1 MKKIYLLLLTLLIA
15 NLGYAQEV
23 EIGTGTSTS
32 GYPLSSWFGYERS
45 AALYTA
51 AEINQQGNIASI
63 SWYANNA
70 KTVARP
76 IKIYLKTVTADV
88 LVAQNWQTLTDGATL
103 IYDSSTPITVGWN
116 TFTLID
122 NFNYT
127 ENSGNLLVLVETNYG
142 GSGAGDGSSGA
153 GVRYTT
159 STAKHLTIRL
169 DNTPPTTNLTLGN
182 SRPNIKLMFGPM
194 VTCFT
199 PTVTQ
204 AENITI
210 NSATINW
217 AEATPIPANGYG
229 YEVRTDDNPGTPGA
243 IVSGTVGAGV
253 LTANI
258 SGLSPNTIY
267 KVFVRSLCDDN
278 NLSDWSIFNTFT
290 TLCEPVS
297 TLPYS
302 ENFDGLAVGG
312 FPQCWSRPVLYT
324 SSSAVFPSVVA
335 SHAYSSP
342 NSLKFQ
348 SQTTEPTYAISPAFS
363 QNIETLRVKFRLKR
377 EGTSSGIIEVGIM
390 TDANDTST
398 FQLIQTINPENNDM
412 IEYVINLNN
421 STITGPNRYIAI
433 KHVSNASNW
442 YYWLDD
448 FLVETIPSCVDVS
461 GLGVSEIS
469 KNSARIFWDEVVP
482 PTDGGFIYE
491 IRTSGD
497 PGTPGAIQTGAVES
511 NTHFKDIVGLL
522 PSTEYKVYVRSACSV
537 TDFGNWTLP
546 YTFTTL
552 CDYPDIISITN
563 GSICGVGSTEL
574 SASFS
579 SGVVSWYE
587 NETGGLPIATG
598 NTFTTPELNTT
609 TSYWVSSA
617 IAGGINNTG
626 RNVPLSESTY
636 IVNDTGLVLEA
647 IDNVELQSVTI
658 YSTSAGTIDI
668 KITNSSGVELFST
681 GNVSVTGGG
690 LSSPNVIPINF
701 TMPIGSGYR
710 LLVKSYTGI
719 NLIRE
724 SAIGGFPYIGSD
736 GGLNVTNGYISGTSS
751 TYYYFYDIK
760 YVGKCSSLRSEVVAT
775 VVEAP
780 ELTLSETNIDICEGT
795 PQTITITNGIN
806 NYDDYSITP
815 TTGVT
820 GNATTGWT
828 FNPEESTVYTLTA
841 TQNTGQ
847 ECTKV
852 IEIHVNVNPLPFTD
866 IEEDEM
872 VVCLNEIQ
880 ALAVSS
886 AGLVNQVNFGSDN
899 LSANSTLSSHP
910 NVLSAWYG
918 GNKVQM
924 LYLASELTEQGLIN
938 GSEINSI
945 AFDIATV
952 NSNGICNDFRIKIG
966 NTNLSAVTSTFQNSA
981 NLQTVYN
988 QTFTPTQTGW
998 VTFNF
1003 TTPFVWDGVSNIII
1017 ETAHNAGN
1025 SGNGSGTNI
1034 RYSNIPFTGTIV
1046 GFKDGVTPAGVASL
1060 DATTF
1065 STINSVNRRPN
1076 VILGTNVITTYVWSP
1091 VDNLYTDEEAT
1102 VPYVEGTNA
1111 LTVYFKSSNVVES
1124 QLYTVTATST
1134 NNCTN
1139 FDTIEI
1145 DVVSTPAPNITV
1157 TDYCYGNTLADINT
1171 TIDENETIIWYDAAI
1186 DGNELPLTTVL
1197 VDETTYYAE
1206 IIQNGCPSSSRAS
1219 VTVNVQQTEA
1229 PSVEE
1234 EEQSFCDL
1242 DNKTLEDLVVSGVD
1256 IKWYNSPTGGDLLP
1270 ISTPLEEGTT
1280 YYASQT
1286 INSCESVI
1294 RTAVTPMILEV
1305 NAPTTTQVVQLF
1317 CAENVNTLEHINII
1331 GEGIKWYDAPIDG
1344 NELAITTELAS
1355 DTYYASQTINGCES
1369 SERLAITV
1377 EVTDIP
1383 APISEDQLYCET
1395 DGKTVADLLSVGS
1408 DVKWYA
1414 SANSSEELLP
1424 TELLTTGNYYATQTI
1439 DGCESADRVAITVTI
1454 QNTQIPIVED
1464 QTFCA
1469 ADFKTIA
1476 DLEIEGTNIKWY
1488 DSQTSIEELA
1498 SNTLLTSGIYYA
1510 SQTINGCESEA
1521 RASIEV
1527 TIINPVAPT
1536 AANQTYCINELK
1548 TVGDLE
1554 AEGSEVKWYNSLT
1567 STEELSAT
1575 DLLTSGSYFATQ
1587 TVDGCESIDRKEVI
1601 VTIINTPAPTAAS
1614 NQSYCDAQNITFAD
1628 LVVNGSNIKW
1638 YASANDEVNL
1648 EPTSIVTSGTYYAS
1662 QTIDGCESVER
1673 TQVTVTINEATNIST
1688 QTFSV
1693 CTQVIL
1699 QHVIIDNLSFNQLRW
1714 YETMNGTNT
1723 LPANTIVNANTILFV
1738 ESYVNGCVS
1747 VRVPIHFEVMPTIPQ
1762 PTAQST
1768 QYICGSGTV
1777 ADLMALGATGSTI
1790 EWFNSIN
1797 ATVPLANNTPLINGT
1812 YYVSQKIGD
1821 CSSVKKAV
1829 TVVIISTAAP
1839 IYTSLQVCQGTIIG
1853 EVEWSSPSG
1862 AVYEWF
1868 NSPTAQTPLANTT
1881 VLQSGTYYVG
1891 RNQNGCKSAR
1901 ASVHVTVY
1909 DLPNSP
1915 TGESIQV
1922 LESPAV
1928 VSDLIMDQTNVIW
1941 YASYNNA
1948 IQNINPLPSTAN
1960 LTDGATYYG
1969 VIQNQNGC
1977 YSMPTAVTVELFLGV
1992 NELDKSKLK
2001 VYPNPTTDMLFV
2013 EYYETID
2020 FIEVYNLLGQ
2030 RVGETKSS
2038 ANEVQI
2044 DLQHLASG
2052 TYMLKITSG
2061 ENSTLIKVVKK

>member
-32 GYPLSSWFGYERS
+32 GFPLSSWFGYERS

-51 AEINQQGNIASI
+51 AEINQQGNIASV

-70 KTVARP
+70 KSVARP
-76 IKIYLKTVTADV
+76 IKIYLKTVTTDV

-103 IYDSSTPITVGWN
+103 VYDSSVPITQGWN
-116 TFTLID
+116 TFLLTA
-122 NFNYT
+122 NFNLQS
-127 ENSGNLLVLVETNYG
+127 ENLLVLVETNYG

-159 STAKHLTIRL
+159 STSKHLSTRV
-169 DNTPPTTNLTLGN
+169 DTNPPTGNLSLGS
-182 SRPNIKLMFGPM
+182 SRPNIKLLFGPM
-194 VTCFT
+194 VTCFS

-217 AEATPIPANGYG
+217 AEASPVPANGYG

-243 IVSGTVGAGV
+243 IASGTVDAGV

-258 SGLSPNTIY
+258 SGLSPNTTY
-267 KVFVRSLCDDN
+267 KVFVRSLCNDN
-278 NLSDWSIFNTFT
+278 NTSYWSTSYTFT
-290 TLCEPVS
+290 TPCEPVS

-398 FQLIQTINPENNDM
+398 FQLIQTINPENDDM
-412 IEYVINLNN
+412 NEYVINLNN
-421 STITGPNRYIAI
+421 STITGPNKFIAF
-433 KHVSNASNW
+433 KHISNSSIW
-442 YYWLDD
+442 YYWLDN
-448 FLVETIPSCVDVS
+448 FFVEPLPSCPDVT
-461 GLGVSEIS
+461 GVSAQNIT
-469 KNSARIFWDEVVP
+469 KNAARIVWDEILPV
-482 PTDGGFIYE
+482 TSNGFIYE

-497 PGTPGAIQTGAVES
+497 PGTPGAIQTGSVES
-511 NTHFKDIVGLL
+511 NIHFTDIVNLL
-522 PSTEYKVYVRSACSV
+522 PSTEYTVYVRSACDGSDV
-537 TDFGNWTLP
+537 GVWSEPFV
-546 YTFTTL
+546 FETL
-552 CDYPDIISITN
+552 CDYPELVTLTN
-563 GSICGVGSTEL
+563 DTICGTGQAQLNATYT
-574 SASFS
+574 A
-579 SGVVSWYE
+579 GVVNWYTS
-587 NETGGLPIATG
+587 ETGGTPIATG
-598 NTFTTPELNTT
+598 NNFTTPIIDTT
-609 TSYWVSSA
+609 TSYWVSAAVVGSV
-617 IAGGINNTG
+617 NTTG
-626 RNVPLSESTY
+626 RAVPLSETTY
-636 IVNDTGLVLEA
+636 NDNNTGLVLQASE
-647 IDNVELQSVTI
+647 DVELQSVTI
-658 YSTSAGTIDI
+658 YSTSPGTIDI
-668 KITNSSGVELFST
+668 KITNSSGDELYAT
-681 GNVSVTGGG
+681 GNVNVNGGG
-690 LSSPNVIPINF
+690 LSTPNVIPINY
-701 TMPIGSGYR
+701 TIPEGNGYR

-724 SAIGGFPYIGSD
+724 SGVGGFPYNGSD
-736 GGLNVTNGYISGTSS
+736 GALNVTNGYFLGTSTS
-751 TYYYFYDIK
+751 YYYFYDIK
-760 YVGKCSSLRSEVVAT
+760 YIGKCSSPRSEVVAT
-775 VVEAP
+775 VTEAP
-780 ELTLSETNIDICEGT
+780 ELTLSATEINICQGSQ
-795 PQTITITNGIN
+795 QTVTITNGIA
-806 NYDDYSITP
+806 NYDDFTITP

-820 GNATTGWT
+820 GNHTTGWT
-828 FNPEESTVYTLTA
+828 FNPTETTVYTLTA
-841 TQNTGQ
+841 AQNAGQ

-852 IEIHVNVNPLPFTD
+852 IEINVNVNPLPFAD

-872 VVCLNEIQ
+872 VVCLDEIQ

-886 AGLVNQVNFGSDN
+886 AGLVTQVNFGTDN
-899 LSANSTLSSHP
+899 LSTSSTTTTHP
-910 NVLSAWYG
+910 NVLSAYYG

-924 LYLASELTEQGLIN
+924 LYLASELADQGLVN

-945 AFDIATV
+945 AFDIVAI
-952 NSNGICNDFRIKIG
+952 NSGGICNDFRIKIG
-966 NTNLSAVTSTFQNSA
+966 NTNLSAVTTTFQNSA

-998 VTFNF
+998 VTFEF
-1003 TTPFVWDGVSNIII
+1003 TTPFIWDGVSNIII

-1034 RYSNIPFTGTIV
+1034 RYSNIPFTGTVIA
-1046 GFKDGVTPAGVASL
+1046 FKDNVTPAGVASL

-1065 STINSVNRRPN
+1065 STINSVNTRPN
-1076 VILGTNVITTYVWSP
+1076 VILGTNVTTTYVWSP
-1091 VDNLYTDEEAT
+1091 VDNLFLDEEAT

-1111 LTVYFKSSNVVES
+1111 STVYFKSSNVVES

-1157 TDYCYGNTLADINT
+1157 TDYCYGNTLADINA

-1186 DGNELPLTTVL
+1186 DGNLLPLTTAL
-1197 VDETTYYAE
+1197 VDGTTYYAE
-1206 IIQNGCPSSSRAS
+1206 SVVNGCPSSSRAS

-1229 PSVEE
+1229 PSVEN
-1234 EEQSFCDL
+1234 EEQEFCSL
-1242 DNKTLEDLVVSGVD
+1242 ENKTLEDLAINGVD
-1256 IKWYNSPTGGDLLP
+1256 TKWYNSATGGDLLP

-1286 INSCESVI
+1286 INSCESII
-1294 RTAVTPMILEV
+1294 RTAVTPIIIEV
-1305 NAPTTTQVVQLF
+1305 EAPTSTELDQLF
-1317 CAENVNTLEHINII
+1317 CAENLNTLADITIE
-1331 GEGIKWYDAPIDG
+1331 GEGIKWYNTANG
-1344 NELAITTELAS
+1344 GEALALTTELSSGTYYAS
-1355 DTYYASQTINGCES
+1355 QTIGGCESSERLAISVEVTDIPAPDAEDQLYCVIEGKTVADLVSIGTDVKWYSSDISTEELLPTTLLTSGTYYASQTIGGCESADRTAITVTIQDTQSPMVENQLFCASEYKTIADLLAEGADVKWYDSENSTEELLPETLLTTGTYYASQTINGCES
-1369 SERLAITV
+1369 QNRTMIQVTV
-1377 EVTDIP
+1377 QN
-1383 APISEDQLYCET
+1383 PI
-1395 DGKTVADLLSVGS
+1395 
-1408 DVKWYA
+1408 
-1414 SANSSEELLP
+1414 
-1424 TELLTTGNYYATQTI
+1424 
-1439 DGCESADRVAITVTI
+1439 
-1454 QNTQIPIVED
+1454 
-1464 QTFCA
+1464 
-1469 ADFKTIA
+1469 
-1476 DLEIEGTNIKWY
+1476 
-1488 DSQTSIEELA
+1488 
-1498 SNTLLTSGIYYA
+1498 
-1510 SQTINGCESEA
+1510 
-1521 RASIEV
+1521 
-1527 TIINPVAPT
+1527 APT
-1536 AANQTYCINELK
+1536 ALNQSYCINELK

-1554 AEGSEVKWYNSLT
+1554 AEGTDVKWYNSLT
-1567 STEELSAT
+1567 STEELSVT

-1587 TVDGCESIDRKEVI
+1587 TINGCESIERTEVV
-1601 VTIINTPAPTAAS
+1601 VTIFNTPAPTAP
-1614 NQSYCDAQNITFAD
+1614 NQSYCASQNITFED
-1628 LVVNGSNIKW
+1628 LIASGSNIKW
-1638 YASANDEVNL
+1638 Y
-1648 EPTSIVTSGTYYAS
+1648 TSSSDDVSINPSTLVSSGTYFAS
-1662 QTIDGCESVER
+1662 QTLDGCESVER
-1673 TQVTVTINEATNIST
+1673 TQVTVTIYETTNISS
-1688 QTFSV
+1688 QSLSI
-1693 CTQVIL
+1693 CTQIML
-1699 QHVIIDNLSFNQLRW
+1699 QEVVVDDLSFNQLRW
-1714 YETMNGTNT
+1714 YETMNATNT

-1738 ESYVNGCVS
+1738 ESFVNGCAS

-1777 ADLMALGATGSTI
+1777 ADLMALGAAGSTI

-1812 YYVSQKIGD
+1812 YYVSQKIGN
-1821 CSSVKKAV
+1821 CSSTKKAV
-1829 TVVIISTAAP
+1829 AVIIINTAAP
-1839 IYTSLQVCQGTIIG
+1839 INTSLQVCQGTTIG
-1853 EVEWSSPSG
+1853 EVDWSIPTG

-1868 NSPTAQTPLANTT
+1868 NSPTALTPLANTT

-1901 ASVHVTVY
+1901 ASVQVTVY
-1909 DLPNSP
+1909 DLPTAP
-1915 TGESIQV
+1915 TGESIQI
-1922 LESPAV
+1922 LASPATIN
-1928 VSDLIMDQTNVIW
+1928 DLVMHQTNVIW
-1941 YASYNNA
+1941 YASYNSA
-1948 IQNINPLPSTAN
+1948 IQHINALSPTTS

-1969 VIQNQNGC
+1969 VIQNENGC